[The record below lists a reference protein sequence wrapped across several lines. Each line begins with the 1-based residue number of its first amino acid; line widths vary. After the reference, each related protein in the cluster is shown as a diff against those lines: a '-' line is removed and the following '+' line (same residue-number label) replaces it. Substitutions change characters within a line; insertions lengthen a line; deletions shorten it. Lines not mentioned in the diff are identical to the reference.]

1 MKTRIA
7 SLCLFVLLVALC
19 GCKHE
24 PKRDIVLLLDTS
36 KSITPDSVHDEFKF
50 AESLVDR
57 MHRGD
62 RLTIIPITGNAIS
75 ETSGHVLYFIAP
87 VHREAYDQD
96 LVVFRQQAHE
106 QIHAMHDA
114 AVAHPSSRTDILGAL
129 DVAKEAF
136 DTDEDRSGSK
146 ALILFSDFLEDDG
159 TYRFVADREL
169 ANDRSAELLAKKIQV
184 ERGLPTVGV
193 RVYLGNL
200 SSLES

>member
-1 MKTRIA
+1 MPCTM
-7 SLCLFVLLVALC
+7 L
-19 GCKHE
+19 
-24 PKRDIVLLLDTS
+24 
-36 KSITPDSVHDEFKF
+36 
-50 AESLVDR
+50 
-57 MHRGD
+57 
-62 RLTIIPITGNAIS
+62 
-75 ETSGHVLYFIAP
+75 
-87 VHREAYDQD
+87 
-96 LVVFRQQAHE
+96 
-106 QIHAMHDA
+106 
-114 AVAHPSSRTDILGAL
+114 HPSSRTDILGAL

-200 SSLES
+200 SSLDMGRLTFQRQRAIRAFWNTCWGSAEISRAGLNGPAF